1 MTFFDNVQNI
11 KRERSISNG
20 HTTSNPI
27 EQFLLSLFNFN
38 IELKMKRYAGIP
50 EENATLENSK
60 VMLVTVP
67 YDGTST
73 WGKGADKGPE
83 LFLDASENMELYD
96 IETGTEPYL
105 EGVWLAGEITE
116 NSSPEAMTDA
126 VYNKTKE
133 MMQNEGKLF
142 TLFGGEHSVS
152 IGSIRAFGEKYPD
165 LTVLQLDA
173 HTDLRPDFH
182 GSTSNHA
189 CAVFEASQKL
199 NLVQVGIR
207 SCDVEEMQYVP
218 EGQCFWAHEIANNEN
233 WINDVLEKI
242 SGNVYITID
251 LDAFDPSFAPS
262 TGTPEPGGLHWYPT
276 LELLRKVFEKCNV
289 VAFDIV
295 ELMDSP
301 YVKPTAFLAAKLY
314 YKMLAYY
321 HLNQEA

>member
-1 MTFFDNVQNI
+1 
-11 KRERSISNG
+11 
-20 HTTSNPI
+20 
-27 EQFLLSLFNFN
+27 
-38 IELKMKRYAGIP
+38 MKTYAGIP

-96 IETGTEPYL
+96 IETATEPYL
-105 EGVWLAGEITE
+105 EGVYLAGEVTE
-116 NSSPEAMTDA
+116 DSSPEAMTEA
-126 VYNKTKE
+126 VYQKTKE
-133 MMQNEGKLF
+133 MLQYEDKLF

-152 IGSIRAFGEKYPD
+152 IGSIRAVGEKYEN

-173 HTDLRPDFH
+173 HTDLRPEFH

-189 CAVFEASQKL
+189 CAVFEANQKH

-218 EGQCFWAHEIANNEN
+218 KGQCFWAHEIAENPN
-233 WINDVLEKI
+233 WIEDVLAKV

-251 LDAFDPSFAPS
+251 LDAFDPSIAPS
-262 TGTPEPGGLHWYPT
+262 TGTPEPGGLAWYPT
-276 LELLRKVFEKCNV
+276 LKLLKKVFEKCNV

-301 YVKPTAFLAAKLY
+301 MAKPTAFLAAKLY

-321 HLNQEA
+321 HLSKK

>member
-1 MTFFDNVQNI
+1 
-11 KRERSISNG
+11 
-20 HTTSNPI
+20 
-27 EQFLLSLFNFN
+27 
-38 IELKMKRYAGIP
+38 MKTYAGIP

-73 WGKGADKGPE
+73 WGKGADRGPE

-96 IETGTEPYL
+96 IETTTEPYF
-105 EGVWLAGEITE
+105 EGVYLAGEVTE
-116 NSSPEAMTDA
+116 DSSPEAMTEA
-126 VYNKTKE
+126 VYQKTKE
-133 MMQNEGKLF
+133 MLQHEDKLF

-152 IGSIRAFGEKYPD
+152 IGSIRAVGEKYEN

-173 HTDLRPDFH
+173 HTDLRPEFH

-189 CAVFEASQKL
+189 CAVFEANQKH

-218 EGQCFWAHEIANNEN
+218 KGQCFWAHEIAENPN
-233 WINDVLEKI
+233 WIEDVLSKV

-251 LDAFDPSFAPS
+251 LDAFDPSIAPS
-262 TGTPEPGGLHWYPT
+262 TGTPEPGGLAWYPT
-276 LELLRKVFEKCNV
+276 LKLLKKVFEKCNV

-295 ELMDSP
+295 ELMDSANP
-301 YVKPTAFLAAKLY
+301 KPTAFLAAKLY

-321 HLNQEA
+321 HLSKK

>member
-1 MTFFDNVQNI
+1 MRT
-11 KRERSISNG
+11 
-20 HTTSNPI
+20 
-27 EQFLLSLFNFN
+27 
-38 IELKMKRYAGIP
+38 YAGIP
-50 EENATLENSK
+50 EENATFENSK

-83 LFLDASENMELYD
+83 LFLNASENMELYD
-96 IETGTEPYL
+96 IETNTEPYL
-105 EGVWLAGEITE
+105 EGVFMAGEVTE
-116 NSSPEAMTDA
+116 DSTPEAMTEA
-126 VYNKTKE
+126 VYQKTKE
-133 MMQNEGKLF
+133 LLQHEDKLF

-152 IGSIRAFGEKYPD
+152 IGSIRAVGEKYEN

-173 HTDLRPDFH
+173 HTDLRTEFH

-189 CAVFEASQKL
+189 CAVFEANQKH

-218 EGQCFWAHEIANNEN
+218 KGQCFWAHEIAENPN
-233 WINDVLEKI
+233 WIDDVLEKV

-251 LDAFDPSFAPS
+251 LDAFDPAIAPS
-262 TGTPEPGGLHWYPT
+262 TGTPEPGGLQWYPT
-276 LELLRKVFEKCNV
+276 LKLLRKVFEKCNV

-295 ELMDSP
+295 ELMDSANP
-301 YVKPTAFLAAKLY
+301 KPSAFLAAKLY

-321 HLNQEA
+321 HLNRK

>member
-1 MTFFDNVQNI
+1 MRT
-11 KRERSISNG
+11 
-20 HTTSNPI
+20 
-27 EQFLLSLFNFN
+27 
-38 IELKMKRYAGIP
+38 YAGIP
-50 EENATLENSK
+50 EENATFENSK

-83 LFLDASENMELYD
+83 LFLNASENMELYD
-96 IETGTEPYL
+96 IETNTEPYL
-105 EGVWLAGEITE
+105 EGVFMAGEITE
-116 NSSPEAMTDA
+116 DSTPEAMTEA
-126 VYNKTKE
+126 VYQKTKE
-133 MMQNEGKLF
+133 LLQHEDKLF

-152 IGSIRAFGEKYPD
+152 IGSIRAVGEKYEN

-173 HTDLRPDFH
+173 HTDLRPEFH

-189 CAVFEASQKL
+189 CAVFEANQKH

-218 EGQCFWAHEIANNEN
+218 KGQCFWAHEIAENPN
-233 WINDVLEKI
+233 WIDNVLEKV

-251 LDAFDPSFAPS
+251 LDAFDPAIAPS
-262 TGTPEPGGLHWYPT
+262 TGTPEPGGLQWYPT
-276 LELLRKVFEKCNV
+276 LKLLRKVFEKCNV

-295 ELMDSP
+295 ELMDSANP
-301 YVKPTAFLAAKLY
+301 KPSAFLAAKLY

-321 HLNQEA
+321 HLNRK

>member
-1 MTFFDNVQNI
+1 MNT
-11 KRERSISNG
+11 
-20 HTTSNPI
+20 
-27 EQFLLSLFNFN
+27 
-38 IELKMKRYAGIP
+38 YAGIP

-96 IETGTEPYL
+96 IETATEPYL
-105 EGVWLAGEITE
+105 EGVWMAGEVSE
-116 NSSPEAMTDA
+116 NSTPEAMTEA
-126 VYNKTKE
+126 VYQKTKE
-133 MMQNEGKLF
+133 MMQHEGKLF

-207 SCDVEEMQYVP
+207 SCDVEEVQYIQ
-218 EGQCFWAHEIANNEN
+218 EGNMFWAHEIAKNPN
-233 WINDVLEKI
+233 WIDDVLARV

-251 LDAFDPSFAPS
+251 LDAFDPAIAPS
-262 TGTPEPGGLHWYPT
+262 TGTPEPGGLQWYPT
-276 LELLRKVFEKCNV
+276 LELLKKVFEKCNV

-301 YVKPTAFLAAKLY
+301 MAKPTAFLAAKLY

-321 HLNQEA
+321 HTAKK

>member
-1 MTFFDNVQNI
+1 
-11 KRERSISNG
+11 
-20 HTTSNPI
+20 
-27 EQFLLSLFNFN
+27 
-38 IELKMKRYAGIP
+38 MKTYAGIP

-96 IETGTEPYL
+96 IETATEPYL
-105 EGVWLAGEITE
+105 EGVYLAGKVTE
-116 NSSPEAMTDA
+116 DSSPEAMTEA
-126 VYNKTKE
+126 VYQKTKE
-133 MMQNEGKLF
+133 MLQHEDKLF

-152 IGSIRAFGEKYPD
+152 IGSIRAVGEKYEN

-173 HTDLRPDFH
+173 HTDLRPEFH

-189 CAVFEASQKL
+189 CAVFEANQKH

-218 EGQCFWAHEIANNEN
+218 KGQCFWAHEIAENPN
-233 WINDVLEKI
+233 WIEDVLSKV

-251 LDAFDPSFAPS
+251 LDAFDPSIAPS
-262 TGTPEPGGLHWYPT
+262 TGTPEPGGLAWYPT
-276 LELLRKVFEKCNV
+276 LKLLKKVFEKCNV

-301 YVKPTAFLAAKLY
+301 MAKPTAFLAAKLY

-321 HLNQEA
+321 HLSKK

>member
-1 MTFFDNVQNI
+1 
-11 KRERSISNG
+11 
-20 HTTSNPI
+20 
-27 EQFLLSLFNFN
+27 
-38 IELKMKRYAGIP
+38 MKTYAGIP

-96 IETGTEPYL
+96 IETATEPYL
-105 EGVWLAGEITE
+105 EGVYLAGEVAE
-116 NSSPEAMTDA
+116 DSSPEAMTEA
-126 VYNKTKE
+126 VYQKTKE
-133 MMQNEGKLF
+133 MLQHDKLF

-152 IGSIRAFGEKYPD
+152 IGSIRAVGEKYEN

-173 HTDLRPDFH
+173 HTDLRPEFH

-189 CAVFEASQKL
+189 CAVFEANQKH

-218 EGQCFWAHEIANNEN
+218 KGQCFWAHEIAENPN
-233 WINDVLEKI
+233 WIEDVLAKV

-251 LDAFDPSFAPS
+251 LDAFDPSIAPS
-262 TGTPEPGGLHWYPT
+262 TGTPEPGGLAWYPT
-276 LELLRKVFEKCNV
+276 LKLLKKVFEKCNV

-295 ELMDSP
+295 ELMDSANP
-301 YVKPTAFLAAKLY
+301 KPTAFLAAKLY

-321 HLNQEA
+321 HLSKK

>member
-1 MTFFDNVQNI
+1 
-11 KRERSISNG
+11 
-20 HTTSNPI
+20 
-27 EQFLLSLFNFN
+27 
-38 IELKMKRYAGIP
+38 MKTYAGIP

-96 IETGTEPYL
+96 IETATEPYL
-105 EGVWLAGEITE
+105 EGVYLAGEVTE
-116 NSSPEAMTDA
+116 DSSPEAMTEA
-126 VYNKTKE
+126 VYQKTKE
-133 MMQNEGKLF
+133 MLQYEDKLF
-142 TLFGGEHSVS
+142 TLFGGAHSVS
-152 IGSIRAFGEKYPD
+152 IGSIRAVGEKYEN

-173 HTDLRPDFH
+173 HTDLRPEFH

-189 CAVFEASQKL
+189 CAVFEANQKH

-218 EGQCFWAHEIANNEN
+218 KGQCFWAHEIAENPN
-233 WINDVLEKI
+233 WIEDVLSKV

-251 LDAFDPSFAPS
+251 LDAFDPSIAPS
-262 TGTPEPGGLHWYPT
+262 TGTPEPGGLAWYPT
-276 LELLRKVFEKCNV
+276 LKLLKKVFEKCNV

-295 ELMDSP
+295 ELMDSANP
-301 YVKPTAFLAAKLY
+301 KPTAFLAAKLY

-321 HLNQEA
+321 HLAEKQTFIKSN

>member
-1 MTFFDNVQNI
+1 
-11 KRERSISNG
+11 
-20 HTTSNPI
+20 
-27 EQFLLSLFNFN
+27 
-38 IELKMKRYAGIP
+38 MKTYAGIP

-96 IETGTEPYL
+96 IETATEPYL
-105 EGVWLAGEITE
+105 EGVYLAGEVTE
-116 NSSPEAMTDA
+116 DSSPEAMTEA
-126 VYNKTKE
+126 VYQKTKE
-133 MMQNEGKLF
+133 MLQHEDKLF

-152 IGSIRAFGEKYPD
+152 IGSIRAVGEKYEN

-173 HTDLRPDFH
+173 HTDLRPEFH

-189 CAVFEASQKL
+189 CAVFEANQKH

-218 EGQCFWAHEIANNEN
+218 KGQCFWAHEIAENPN
-233 WINDVLEKI
+233 WIEDVLSKV

-251 LDAFDPSFAPS
+251 LDAFDPSIAPS
-262 TGTPEPGGLHWYPT
+262 TGTPEPGGLAWYPT
-276 LELLRKVFEKCNV
+276 LKLLRKVFEKCNV
-289 VAFDIV
+289 VGFDIV

-301 YVKPTAFLAAKLY
+301 MAKPTAFLAAKLY
-314 YKMLAYY
+314 YKMLASH
-321 HLNQEA
+321 HLAKKQTFIQSL

>member
-1 MTFFDNVQNI
+1 
-11 KRERSISNG
+11 
-20 HTTSNPI
+20 
-27 EQFLLSLFNFN
+27 
-38 IELKMKRYAGIP
+38 MKTYAGIP
-50 EENATLENSK
+50 EEHAILENSK

-73 WGKGADKGPE
+73 WGKGADKGPA

-96 IETGTEPYL
+96 IETGTQPYL
-105 EGVWLAGEITE
+105 NGVYLAEEVSE
-116 NSSPEAMTDA
+116 NSTPEAMTQA
-126 VYNKTKE
+126 VYQKTKE
-133 MMQNEGKLF
+133 MLSHSGKLF

-152 IGSIRAFGEKYPD
+152 IGAIRAVGEKYEN

-173 HTDLRPDFH
+173 HTDLRPEFH

-189 CAVFEASQKL
+189 CAVFEARQKH

-207 SCDVEEMQYVP
+207 SMDEEEMQYVP
-218 EGQCFWAHEIANNEN
+218 QGQCFWAHQIATNSN
-233 WINDVLEKI
+233 WMEEVLAKV

-251 LDAFDPSFAPS
+251 LDAFDPAIAPS
-262 TGTPEPGGLHWYPT
+262 TGTPEPGGLAWYPT

-301 YVKPTAFLAAKLY
+301 MAKPTAFLAAKLY

-321 HLNQEA
+321 FTAKK

>member
-1 MTFFDNVQNI
+1 
-11 KRERSISNG
+11 
-20 HTTSNPI
+20 
-27 EQFLLSLFNFN
+27 
-38 IELKMKRYAGIP
+38 MKTYAGIP
-50 EENATLENSK
+50 EENATFENSK
-60 VMLVTVP
+60 VVLVTVP

-83 LFLDASENMELYD
+83 HFLDASENMELYD
-96 IETGTEPYL
+96 IENGTEPYL
-105 EGVWLAGEITE
+105 NGVFLAGEVSE
-116 NSSPEAMTDA
+116 NSSPEAMTEA
-126 VYNKTKE
+126 VYQKTKE
-133 MMQNEGKLF
+133 LLKSDKLF

-152 IGSIRAFGEKYPD
+152 IGSIRAVGEKYEN

-189 CAVFEASQKL
+189 CAVFEASQKH

-218 EGQCFWAHEIANNEN
+218 KDQCFWAHEIHANPN
-233 WINDVLEKI
+233 WIDDVLDKV

-262 TGTPEPGGLHWYPT
+262 TGTPEPGGLQWYPT
-276 LELLRKVFEKCNV
+276 LELLKKVFEKCNV

-301 YVKPTAFLAAKLY
+301 YVKPTAFLSAKLY

-321 HLNQEA
+321 FTAKK

>member
-1 MTFFDNVQNI
+1 MRT
-11 KRERSISNG
+11 
-20 HTTSNPI
+20 
-27 EQFLLSLFNFN
+27 
-38 IELKMKRYAGIP
+38 YAGIP
-50 EENATLENSK
+50 EENATPENSK

-105 EGVWLAGEITE
+105 NGVYMAGEITE
-116 NSSPEAMTDA
+116 KSSPEAMTEA
-126 VYNKTKE
+126 VYQKTKE
-133 MMQNEGKLF
+133 LINNYEDKIF

-152 IGSIRAFGEKYPD
+152 IGSIRAVGEKYEN

-189 CAVFEASQKL
+189 CAVFEARQKH

-207 SCDVEEMQYVP
+207 SMDVEEMQYVP
-218 EGQCFWAHEIANNEN
+218 KGQCFWAHEIATNPN
-233 WINDVLEKI
+233 WIDDVVAKV

-251 LDAFDPSFAPS
+251 LDAFDPSIAPS
-262 TGTPEPGGLHWYPT
+262 TGTPEPGGLAWYPT
-276 LELLRKVFEKCNV
+276 LELLKKVFEKCNV

-301 YVKPTAFLAAKLY
+301 MAKPTAFLAAKLY
-314 YKMLAYY
+314 YKMLAY
-321 HLNQEA
+321 NFTAKK

>member
-1 MTFFDNVQNI
+1 
-11 KRERSISNG
+11 
-20 HTTSNPI
+20 
-27 EQFLLSLFNFN
+27 
-38 IELKMKRYAGIP
+38 MKTYAGIP
-50 EENATLENSK
+50 EENAILENSK

-96 IETGTEPYL
+96 IETATEPYL
-105 EGVWLAGEITE
+105 EGVYLAGEVAE
-116 NSSPEAMTDA
+116 DSSPEAMTEA
-126 VYNKTKE
+126 VYQKTKE
-133 MMQNEGKLF
+133 MLQHDKLF

-152 IGSIRAFGEKYPD
+152 IGSIRAVGEKYEN

-173 HTDLRPDFH
+173 HTDLRPEFH

-189 CAVFEASQKL
+189 CAVFEANQKH

-218 EGQCFWAHEIANNEN
+218 KGQCFWAHEIAENPN
-233 WINDVLEKI
+233 WIEDVLSKV

-251 LDAFDPSFAPS
+251 LDAFDPSIAAS
-262 TGTPEPGGLHWYPT
+262 TGTPEPGGLAWYPT
-276 LELLRKVFEKCNV
+276 LKLLRKVFEKCNV
-289 VAFDIV
+289 VGFDIV

-301 YVKPTAFLAAKLY
+301 MAKPTAFLAAKLY

-321 HLNQEA
+321 HLSKK

>member
-1 MTFFDNVQNI
+1 
-11 KRERSISNG
+11 
-20 HTTSNPI
+20 
-27 EQFLLSLFNFN
+27 
-38 IELKMKRYAGIP
+38 MKTYAGIP

-96 IETGTEPYL
+96 IETATEPYL
-105 EGVWLAGEITE
+105 EGVYLAGEVTE
-116 NSSPEAMTDA
+116 DSSPEAMTEA
-126 VYNKTKE
+126 VYQKTKE
-133 MMQNEGKLF
+133 MLQYEDKLF

-152 IGSIRAFGEKYPD
+152 IGSIRAVGEKYEN

-173 HTDLRPDFH
+173 HTDLRPEFH

-189 CAVFEASQKL
+189 CAVFEANQKH

-218 EGQCFWAHEIANNEN
+218 KGQCFWAHEIAENPN
-233 WINDVLEKI
+233 WIEDVLSKV

-251 LDAFDPSFAPS
+251 LDAFDPSIAPS
-262 TGTPEPGGLHWYPT
+262 TGTPEPGGLAWYPT
-276 LELLRKVFEKCNV
+276 LKLLRKVFEKCNV
-289 VAFDIV
+289 VGFDIV
-295 ELMDSP
+295 ELMDSANP
-301 YVKPTAFLAAKLY
+301 KPTAFLAAKLY

-321 HLNQEA
+321 HLSKK

>member
-1 MTFFDNVQNI
+1 
-11 KRERSISNG
+11 
-20 HTTSNPI
+20 
-27 EQFLLSLFNFN
+27 
-38 IELKMKRYAGIP
+38 MKTYAGIP

-96 IETGTEPYL
+96 IETATEPYL
-105 EGVWLAGEITE
+105 EGVYLAGEVTE
-116 NSSPEAMTDA
+116 DSSPEAMTEA
-126 VYNKTKE
+126 VYQKTKE
-133 MMQNEGKLF
+133 MLQHDKLF

-152 IGSIRAFGEKYPD
+152 IGSIRAVGEKYEN

-173 HTDLRPDFH
+173 HTDLRPEFH

-189 CAVFEASQKL
+189 CAVFEANQKH
-199 NLVQVGIR
+199 NLVQIGIR

-218 EGQCFWAHEIANNEN
+218 KGQCFWAHEIAENPN
-233 WINDVLEKI
+233 WIEDVLSKV

-251 LDAFDPSFAPS
+251 LDAFDPSIAPS
-262 TGTPEPGGLHWYPT
+262 TGTPEPGGLAWYPT
-276 LELLRKVFEKCNV
+276 LKLLKKVFEKCNV

-295 ELMDSP
+295 ELMDSANP
-301 YVKPTAFLAAKLY
+301 KPTAFLAAKLY

-321 HLNQEA
+321 HLAEKQTFIKSI

>member
-1 MTFFDNVQNI
+1 
-11 KRERSISNG
+11 
-20 HTTSNPI
+20 
-27 EQFLLSLFNFN
+27 
-38 IELKMKRYAGIP
+38 MKTYAGIP

-96 IETGTEPYL
+96 IETATEPYL
-105 EGVWLAGEITE
+105 EGVYLAGEVTE
-116 NSSPEAMTDA
+116 DSSPEAMTEA
-126 VYNKTKE
+126 VYQKTKE
-133 MMQNEGKLF
+133 MLQYEDKLF

-152 IGSIRAFGEKYPD
+152 IGSIRAVGEKYEN
-165 LTVLQLDA
+165 LTVIQLDA
-173 HTDLRPDFH
+173 HTDLRPEFH

-189 CAVFEASQKL
+189 CAVFEANQKH

-218 EGQCFWAHEIANNEN
+218 KGQCFWAHEIAENPN
-233 WINDVLEKI
+233 WIEDVLSKV

-251 LDAFDPSFAPS
+251 LDVFDPSIAPS
-262 TGTPEPGGLHWYPT
+262 TGTPEPGGLAWYPT
-276 LELLRKVFEKCNV
+276 LKLLRKVFEKCNV
-289 VAFDIV
+289 VGFDIV

-301 YVKPTAFLAAKLY
+301 MAKPTAFLAAKLY

-321 HLNQEA
+321 HLSKK

>member
-1 MTFFDNVQNI
+1 MILIFKSHNLLLITLNTYNIFF
-11 KRERSISNG
+11 
-20 HTTSNPI
+20 
-27 EQFLLSLFNFN
+27 LSLPQIFQS
-38 IELKMKRYAGIP
+38 LKHLILNHIMKTYAGIP
-50 EENATLENSK
+50 EENASLENSK
-60 VMLVTVP
+60 VVLVTVP

-105 EGVWLAGEITE
+105 EGVYLAGEVSE
-116 NSSPEAMTDA
+116 NSTPEAMTEA
-126 VYNKTKE
+126 VYQKTKE
-133 MMQNEGKLF
+133 LLATDKLF

-152 IGSIRAFGEKYPD
+152 IGSIRAIGEKFEN

-173 HTDLRPDFH
+173 HTDLRPEFH

-189 CAVFEASQKL
+189 CAVFEANQKH

-207 SCDVEEMQYVP
+207 SMDVEEVEYLP
-218 EGQCFWAHEIANNEN
+218 EGRVFFAHEIANNEN
-233 WINDVLEKI
+233 WVNDVLEKV

-251 LDAFDPSFAPS
+251 LDAFDPSIAPS
-262 TGTPEPGGLHWYPT
+262 TGTPEPGGLQWYPT

-295 ELMDSP
+295 ELMDSA
-301 YVKPTAFLAAKLY
+301 YSKPSAFLAAKLY

-321 HLNQEA
+321 HINKD

>member
-1 MTFFDNVQNI
+1 
-11 KRERSISNG
+11 
-20 HTTSNPI
+20 
-27 EQFLLSLFNFN
+27 
-38 IELKMKRYAGIP
+38 MKTYAGIP

-96 IETGTEPYL
+96 IETATEPYL
-105 EGVWLAGEITE
+105 EGVYLAGEVTE
-116 NSSPEAMTDA
+116 DSSPEAMTEA
-126 VYNKTKE
+126 VYQKTKE
-133 MMQNEGKLF
+133 MLQYEDKLF

-152 IGSIRAFGEKYPD
+152 IGSIRAVGEKYEN

-173 HTDLRPDFH
+173 HTDLRPEFH

-189 CAVFEASQKL
+189 CAVFEANQKH

-218 EGQCFWAHEIANNEN
+218 KGQCFWAHEIAENPN
-233 WINDVLEKI
+233 WIEDILAKV

-251 LDAFDPSFAPS
+251 LDAFDPSIAPS
-262 TGTPEPGGLHWYPT
+262 TGTPEPGGLAWYPT
-276 LELLRKVFEKCNV
+276 LKLLKKVFEKCNV

-295 ELMDSP
+295 ELMDSANP
-301 YVKPTAFLAAKLY
+301 KPTAFLAAKLY

-321 HLNQEA
+321 HLSKK

>member
-1 MTFFDNVQNI
+1 
-11 KRERSISNG
+11 
-20 HTTSNPI
+20 
-27 EQFLLSLFNFN
+27 
-38 IELKMKRYAGIP
+38 MKTYAGIP

-96 IETGTEPYL
+96 IETATEPYL
-105 EGVWLAGEITE
+105 EGVYLAGEVTE
-116 NSSPEAMTDA
+116 DSSPEAMTEA
-126 VYNKTKE
+126 VYQKTKE
-133 MMQNEGKLF
+133 MLQYEDKLF

-152 IGSIRAFGEKYPD
+152 IGSIRAVGEKYEN

-173 HTDLRPDFH
+173 HTDLRPEFH

-189 CAVFEASQKL
+189 CAVFEANQKH

-218 EGQCFWAHEIANNEN
+218 KGQCFWAHEIAENPN
-233 WINDVLEKI
+233 WIEDVLSKV

-251 LDAFDPSFAPS
+251 LDAFDPSIAPS
-262 TGTPEPGGLHWYPT
+262 TGTPELGGLAWYPT
-276 LELLRKVFEKCNV
+276 LKLLRKVFEKCNV
-289 VAFDIV
+289 VGFDIV

-301 YVKPTAFLAAKLY
+301 MAKPTAFLAAKLY

-321 HLNQEA
+321 HLSKK

>member
-1 MTFFDNVQNI
+1 MQT
-11 KRERSISNG
+11 
-20 HTTSNPI
+20 
-27 EQFLLSLFNFN
+27 
-38 IELKMKRYAGIP
+38 YAGIP
-50 EENATLENSK
+50 EENAQLESSK
-60 VMLVTVP
+60 VVLVTVP

-105 EGVWLAGEITE
+105 EGVYLAGEITE
-116 NSSPEAMTDA
+116 KSSPEAMTEA
-126 VYNKTKE
+126 VYQKTKE
-133 MMQNEGKLF
+133 LLSHEDKLF

-152 IGSIRAFGEKYPD
+152 IGSIRAVGEKFEN

-189 CAVFEASQKL
+189 CAVFEASQKH

-207 SCDVEEMQYVP
+207 SCDVEEVQYVKKDNM
-218 EGQCFWAHEIANNEN
+218 FWAHEIHSNPN
-233 WINDVLEKI
+233 WIDDVLERV

-251 LDAFDPSFAPS
+251 LDAFDPSIAPS
-262 TGTPEPGGLHWYPT
+262 TGTPEPGGLQWYPT
-276 LELLRKVFEKCNV
+276 LELLKKVFEKCNV

-301 YVKPTAFLAAKLY
+301 MPKPTAFLAAKLY

-321 HLNQEA
+321 HLGRAK